1 MSARQAHLRRQMDKL
16 AGRIA
21 ALESDR
27 RFDGALHTAREE
39 TAWRAARRN
48 AEAYRQA
55 VEARRR
61 AARLLLNACLLLVLM
76 VLAACV
82 LLAVDVQAD
91 LPPDRP
97 APAVDVQ
104 ADLPPDRPAPA
115 VRAIP
120 AVPEPPEEPENER
133 IEAALLERA
142 VKLEA
147 VTVTHYDPCV
157 QCCGKTDGITAS
169 GVRATPGV
177 TVAVDPAV
185 IPLGSTVYADY
196 GDGILHTYRAEDTG
210 GAVRGNHIDLCV
222 ESHEEALAL
231 GVREAAVWW
240 VAP

>member
-1 MSARQAHLRRQMDKL
+1 MSQRSEHLRRQMDKL

-39 TAWRAARRN
+39 TAWRAAR
-48 AEAYRQA
+48 
-55 VEARRR
+55 
-61 AARLLLNACLLLVLM
+61 LLLNACLLLVLL

-91 LPPDRP
+91 LPPDGP
-97 APAVDVQ
+97 APAVQ
-104 ADLPPDRPAPA
+104 
-115 VRAIP
+115 AIP

-133 IEAALLERA
+133 IEAALPARA
-142 VKLEA
+142 ARLDD

-157 QCCGKTDGITAS
+157 QCCGKTDGITAT

-185 IPLGSTVYADY
+185 IPLGSTVYTDY

-231 GVREAAVWW
+231 GVREATVWW

>member
-1 MSARQAHLRRQMDKL
+1 MSQRSEHLRRQMDKL

-76 VLAACV
+76 VLTACV

-91 LPPDRP
+91 ISTGP
-97 APAVDVQ
+97 APAVQ
-104 ADLPPDRPAPA
+104 
-115 VRAIP
+115 IIH
-120 AVPEPPEEPENER
+120 AVPEPTEEPENER
-133 IEAALLERA
+133 IEAAPLERA
-142 VKLEA
+142 QVIEDC
-147 VTVTHYDPCV
+147 TVTHYDCCV
-157 QCCGKTDGITAS
+157 ACCGKTDGITAS

-177 TVAVDPAV
+177 TVAVDPTV
-185 IPLGSTVYADY
+185 IPLGSDVLVDY
-196 GDGILHTYRAEDTG
+196 GDGELHYYRAEDTG

-231 GVREAAVWW
+231 GVREATVWW

>member
-1 MSARQAHLRRQMDKL
+1 MSQRSEHLRLQMDKL

-76 VLAACV
+76 VLTACV

-91 LPPDRP
+91 LSTGP
-97 APAVDVQ
+97 APAVQ
-104 ADLPPDRPAPA
+104 
-115 VRAIP
+115 IIH
-120 AVPEPPEEPENER
+120 AVPEPTEEPENER
-133 IEAALLERA
+133 IETALLERA
-142 VKLEA
+142 QVIEDC
-147 VTVTHYDPCV
+147 TVTHYDCCV
-157 QCCGKTDGITAS
+157 ACCGKTDGITAS

-185 IPLGSTVYADY
+185 IPLGSDVLVDY
-196 GDGILHTYRAEDTG
+196 GDGELHYYRAEDTG

-222 ESHEEALAL
+222 QDHDTALRL
-231 GVREAAVWW
+231 GVREARVWW
-240 VAP
+240 VEPS

>member
-1 MSARQAHLRRQMDKL
+1 MSQRSEHLRRQMDKL

-27 RFDGALHTAREE
+27 RFDEALHTAREE

-61 AARLLLNACLLLVLM
+61 AARLLLDVCLLLVLM

-82 LLAVDVQAD
+82 LLVVDVQAD
-91 LPPDRP
+91 ISPEE
-97 APAVDVQ
+97 AVPAVQV
-104 ADLPPDRPAPA
+104 
-115 VRAIP
+115 IP
-120 AVPEPPEEPENER
+120 AVPEAAEEAENEQ
-133 IEAALLERA
+133 IETALLERA
-142 VKLEA
+142 QVIEDC
-147 VTVTHYDPCV
+147 TVTHYDPCAA
-157 QCCGKTDGITAS
+157 CCGKTDGITAS

-185 IPLGSTVYADY
+185 IPLGSDVLVDY
-196 GDGILHTYRAEDTG
+196 GDGELHYYRAEDTG

-231 GVREAAVWW
+231 GVREATVWW
-240 VAP
+240 VVP